1 MKNESIKLE
10 TVYDKATD
18 ALWIRDYEILKSVVQ
33 YIQNYYE
40 FILQSY
46 NSLYQLEEY
55 IEQLKQ
61 YAVERRKDWNEFVV
75 KRKQERKQIEEEEY
89 ANRYNP
95 LVELL
100 SAPDLALV
108 NAICV
113 SSGSDKEV
121 VLESLINILDAH
133 KMTLK
138 IIKLGITVEVEKTK
152 DAGTLFRGN
161 TMATKLMTAFT
172 RMYGRSYITSTLKPV
187 LDILLKDVENGKRY
201 EIDPSKAPNENL
213 KENLENLKSITL
225 KFFDSIVNSI
235 DQCPIPFRIMASH
248 LKEEVVKIYPDARYS
263 SIGGFIFL
271 RFFCP
276 AILSPESASPPLLTT
291 VPSSIRRVLVLIS
304 KILQNLASGVKF
316 GSKESYLTELNTFID
331 ENDEKCKKF
340 LHEISTAP
348 NNEDY
353 ETLCTLEVAKNV
365 ELPNLHRTIV
375 KNLSKIGQT
384 LTQYKNEDTIP
395 ILASIL
401 AELGDSDLNITPEKK
416 KGKSK

>member
-1 MKNESIKLE
+1 MKNEANKLE
-10 TVYDKATD
+10 VVYDKATD

-55 IEQLKQ
+55 IEQLKK
-61 YAVERRKDWNEFVV
+61 YSTERRNDWNDFVA
-75 KRKQERKQIEEEEY
+75 KRKQERKQNEEEEY

-108 NAICV
+108 NAVCV

-121 VLESLINILDAH
+121 ILESLINILDAY

-161 TMATKLMTAFT
+161 SMATKLMTAFT
-172 RMYGRSYITSTLKPV
+172 RMYGRSYITSTLKPY
-187 LDILLKDVENGKRY
+187 LELLVKDVESGKRY

-213 KENLENLKSITL
+213 KENLENLKAITL
-225 KFFDSIVNSI
+225 KFFEAIVNSI

-248 LKEEVVKIYPDARYS
+248 LKDEVVKIYPEARYS

-291 VPSSIRRVLVLIS
+291 VPNNVRRVLVLIS

-316 GSKESYLTELNTFID
+316 GSKEAYLTELNSFID
-331 ENDEKCKKF
+331 ENDERCKKF
-340 LHEISTAP
+340 LHEISTP
-348 NNEDY
+348 PVDENY
-353 ETLCTLEVAKNV
+353 EALCTLEVAKRV
-365 ELPNLHRTIV
+365 ELPSLHTIIV
-375 KNLSKIGQT
+375 KNLGKIGQT
-384 LTQYKNEDTIP
+384 LAQYKNEETIP

-401 AELGDSDLNITPEKK
+401 AELGESELNLVQEKK